1 MHHETQSKIPY
12 DMIPQPKSPCK
23 RTHHCCPKPPNIVG
37 CYMLRPF
44 ANPVACWLRVVR
56 GLAYGLKL
64 VKVLAMGK
72 QTQQLPPLLGQ
83 QYWALLNTFEPGIS
97 PKLSSDIVDVMKIET
112 RENNKRVLAPKAF
125 LTLLYSIR
133 YFPIYLNFEPEI
145 G

>member
-1 MHHETQSKIPY
+1 MLIACSSRSCVRFETGQSFSYGQTDATTP
-12 DMIPQPKSPCK
+12 
-23 RTHHCCPKPPNIVG
+23 TIV
-37 CYMLRPF
+37 R
-44 ANPVACWLRVVR
+44 
-56 GLAYGLKL
+56 
-64 VKVLAMGK
+64 
-72 QTQQLPPLLGQ
+72 LLGQ
-83 QYWALLNTFEPGIS
+83 QYWELLNTFEPGIS